1 MKVATDGRDRQRR
14 SIARFCFAVE
24 KLVAG
29 GCAIACAL
37 ALTVMAVGIVAE
49 IVARSVFDYSFLSV
63 DEVSGYLLV
72 AVIFLGLAVA
82 VYDNA
87 LFRVEILTER
97 LSASAARMLDWLLS
111 LVFIGFLLVL
121 DYQCFQLAMDSL
133 NGRYTAPT
141 LLGTPLY
148 IPQLLMPIGL
158 TATALILLLRV
169 VRLLIAGSDA
179 EPEVGL

>member
-1 MKVATDGRDRQRR
+1 MKAVTDRRDRQRH
-14 SIARFCFAVE
+14 SIAHLCFAVE

-82 VYDNA
+82 VHDNA

-97 LSASAARMLDWLLS
+97 LSASKAQALDWLLS

-133 NGRYTAPT
+133 SGSYTAPT

-158 TATALILLLRV
+158 TATAFIFFLKV
-169 VRLLIAGSDA
+169 VRLSIAGSA
-179 EPEVGL
+179 GQPKMNR

>member
-1 MKVATDGRDRQRR
+1 MQGSTDGRDRQRR
-14 SIARFCFAVE
+14 AIASLCLAVE

-29 GCAIACAL
+29 ACAIACAL

-49 IVARSVFDYSFLSV
+49 IVARNVFDYSFLSV

-82 VYDNA
+82 VHDNA

-97 LSASAARMLDWLLS
+97 LSASKARMLDWLLS
-111 LVFIGFLLVL
+111 LVFIGFVLVL

-133 NGRYTAPT
+133 NGSYSAPT

-158 TATALILLLRV
+158 SATALILVLRV
-169 VRLLIAGSDA
+169 VRLSIARSDPQ
-179 EPEVGL
+179 PEVGR

>member
-1 MKVATDGRDRQRR
+1 MKAVTDGRDRQRH
-14 SIARFCFAVE
+14 SIVRVCFAVE

-29 GCAIACAL
+29 GCAIACAIAL
-37 ALTVMAVGIVAE
+37 AVMAVGIVAE
-49 IVARSVFDYSFLSV
+49 IVARNMFDYSFLSV

-82 VYDNA
+82 VHDNA

-97 LSASAARMLDWLLS
+97 LSASKAQVLDWLLS

-133 NGRYTAPT
+133 SGSYTAPT

-158 TATALILLLRV
+158 SATALILLLKV
-169 VRLLIAGSDA
+169 VRLSIARSDA
-179 EPEVGL
+179 QPEVGR